1 MPESPSPSEYLRPSA
16 GLDQLFSALDPVE
29 QRHVLDLGEFTQS
42 NVTQIINLGH
52 RLTSEDLLGTAD
64 SIFGPGDPNK
74 TQTDVALT
82 SRFLD
87 SVLQFPP
94 DTFDAILVWN
104 TLEYIARHLI
114 DPLIERLHRVLRND
128 GVMLVCFRADG
139 REHMTLQQSF
149 RIADSR
155 TMSIH
160 PKGHRQ
166 PAHMLSNRA
175 VERIFERFG
184 TVKFFLSRDALRE
197 VIVRKQA
204 GQPYR

>member
-1 MPESPSPSEYLRPSA
+1 M
-16 GLDQLFSALDPVE
+16 
-29 QRHVLDLGEFTQS
+29 LDLGEFTQA

-52 RLTSEDLLGTAD
+52 RLTSEDLLGAAD
-64 SIFGPGDPNK
+64 SIFGTGDPNK
-74 TQTDVALT
+74 TQNDVALT
-82 SRFLD
+82 ARFLD
-87 SVLQFPP
+87 SVLRFPP
-94 DTFDAILVWN
+94 GAFDAILVWN
-104 TLEYIARHLI
+104 TLEYMARHLI
-114 DPLIERLHRVLRND
+114 DPVIERLHYVLRD
-128 GVMLVCFRADG
+128 GGVMLVCFRADA

-184 TVKFFLSRDALRE
+184 TVKFFLSRDAIRE
-197 VIVRKQA
+197 VIVKKQA
-204 GQPYR
+204 GQSYR